1 MKINDFLN
9 TAIESAI
16 FAGDFV
22 KSKLGTLSVSDIGK
36 KQASDFVTRVD
47 TESEKIIIN
56 SIRKKYPS
64 HAFYT
69 EESIKDRNS
78 NFYRWIIDPLDGTTN
93 YIHRYPVFSI
103 SIALEYKR
111 EIIIGVIYDPLREEL
126 FTGIK
131 NKGSFLNGKPIKVS
145 KTQNLKYSLIT
156 TGFPFRHKQ
165 FINDYLRLFRNIFVK
180 VSDLRRA
187 GSAAIDLAYVACGRC
202 DGFFEI
208 GLSPWDIA
216 AGALIIKEAAG
227 LITGFDGDN
236 DFLFSGNIVAGN
248 PYVQRKLLRETRK
261 IFAGIINKWYIVI
274 AKSEEQR
281 VKSKKGCH
289 FERSE

>member
-16 FAGDFV
+16 LAGDFV
-22 KSKLGTLSVSDIGK
+22 KSKLGTLSVSDIGQ
-36 KQASDFVTRVD
+36 KQASDFVTKVD

-56 SIRKKYPS
+56 AIRKKYPS

-78 NFYRWIIDPLDGTTN
+78 NLYRWIIDPLDGTTN

-227 LITGFDGDN
+227 LITGFDGKN

-248 PYVQRKLLRETRK
+248 PYVQRQLLREIRK
-261 IFAGIINKWYIVI
+261 IFAGIINK
-274 AKSEEQR
+274 
-281 VKSKKGCH
+281 
-289 FERSE
+289 